1 MTDIEDE
8 DLASALS
15 AYLDRYSKYSRIERQ
30 RPQRGGSTIARRLSN
45 RPLLSSAV
53 AVLAALVIGVPVGVT
68 LLLRSG
74 GTTSPAGTA
83 QGPAEIAGNGL
94 VLGTLEAVGGPPPG
108 TPRPLRGSIT
118 LRSSRGKAFTTTAGS
133 DGAFAVRIPPG
144 PYTVIGRSPL
154 YDSGIADCQPIEP
167 VTVVAGTT
175 IRVVV
180 ACQEI

>member
-1 MTDIEDE
+1 MTDLEDE

-15 AYLDRYSKYSRIERQ
+15 GYLDRYSTYSRIEQQ
-30 RPQRGGSTIARRLSN
+30 RPQRGGATIARRLSN

-53 AVLAALVIGVPVGVT
+53 AVLAALVIGIPVGVT

-74 GTTSPAGTA
+74 GATSPAGTA
-83 QGPAEIAGNGL
+83 QGPAEIAGNGR

-118 LRSSRGKAFTTTAGS
+118 LRNSSGTTFTTTAGS
-133 DGAFAVRIPPG
+133 NGAFVVRIPPG
-144 PYTVIGRSPL
+144 TYTVIGRSPL
-154 YDSGIADCQPIEP
+154 YNGDCQPIEP

-175 IRVVV
+175 IQVVV
-180 ACQEI
+180 ACQES

>member
-1 MTDIEDE
+1 MTDLEDE

-15 AYLDRYSKYSRIERQ
+15 GYLDRYSTYSRIEQQ
-30 RPQRGGSTIARRLSN
+30 RPQRGGATIARRLSN

-53 AVLAALVIGVPVGVT
+53 AVLAALVIGIPVGVT

-74 GTTSPAGTA
+74 GATSPAGIA
-83 QGPAEIAGNGL
+83 QGPAEIAGNGR

-118 LRSSRGKAFTTTAGS
+118 LRNSSGTTFKTTAGS
-133 DGAFAVRIPPG
+133 NGAFVVRIPPG
-144 PYTVIGRSPL
+144 TYTVIGRSPL
-154 YDSGIADCQPIEP
+154 YNGDCQPIEP

-175 IRVVV
+175 IQVVV
-180 ACQEI
+180 ACQES

>member
-1 MTDIEDE
+1 MSDLDDE
-8 DLASALS
+8 DLAATLS
-15 AYLDRYSKYSRIERQ
+15 AYLDRYSRYSRIERQ
-30 RPQRGGSTIARRLSN
+30 RPQRGGATTARRLSN

-53 AVLAALVIGVPVGVT
+53 AVLAAVVIGVPVGVT

-74 GTTSPAGTA
+74 ATTS
-83 QGPAEIAGNGL
+83 PAEIAGYGRI
-94 VLGTLEAVGGPPPG
+94 LGTLEAVGGPAPG

-118 LRSSRGKAFTTTAGS
+118 LRNSSGTAFTATAGS
-133 DGAFAVRIPPG
+133 DGAFSVRIPPG

-180 ACQEI
+180 ACQES